1 MIMHQSKI
9 SSNPTLLST
18 SDQRSFLSNQFKLE
32 KPAVSISYF
41 ISHISYLKRKT
52 VHRFTLIELLVVIA
66 IIAILAGMLLPAL
79 NKARE
84 SARKIACANN
94 LHQIGKMLV
103 MYAEDNQ
110 GYACPSRSNEGK
122 PNINYSDYRW
132 YSLRSKGTRDGKN
145 GFYFGLLTPYYGKD
159 VHSSQYIGGKGNKL
173 ACPSRTLTY
182 DYALSYTLGPSVAY
196 YGYKCL
202 TGNVLPTP
210 KLVRLPAPSRG
221 MNAGEYAKYDGSP
234 DYLYRQNMALP
245 HGGLKHVENV
255 APDDAYIN
263 SSRSA
268 NVLFFDGH
276 VTHRTARS
284 LPLRGRAP
292 YHRFWF
298 PWKCCNPC
306 ENQAKLSS
314 YTKYD

>member
-1 MIMHQSKI
+1 MKI
-9 SSNPTLLST
+9 FST
-18 SDQRSFLSNQFKLE
+18 
-32 KPAVSISYF
+32 F
-41 ISHISYLKRKT
+41 ISHHSSLERKRS
-52 VHRFTLIELLVVIA
+52 FTLIELLVVIA

-79 NKARE
+79 NRARE
-84 SARKIACANN
+84 SARKISCANN
-94 LHQIGKMLV
+94 LHQIGKMLH
-103 MYAEDNQ
+103 MYADDHQ
-110 GYACPSRSNEGK
+110 GYACPSRSGTTSSN
-122 PNINYSDYRW
+122 NADYRW
-132 YSLRSKGTRDGKN
+132 YSLRSKGTPNGKN
-145 GFYFGLLTPYYGKD
+145 GVYFGLLTSYYGKD
-159 VHSSQYIGGKGNKL
+159 VHLGKQYIGGKGNKL

-234 DYLYRQNMALP
+234 DYLFRQNMALP
-245 HGGLKHVENV
+245 HGGPKHVEDV

-298 PWKCCNPC
+298 PWPCCKTC
-306 ENQAKLSS
+306 RTEAAKAS
-314 YTKYD
+314 YTQYD

>member
-1 MIMHQSKI
+1 MNIFS
-9 SSNPTLLST
+9 
-18 SDQRSFLSNQFKLE
+18 
-32 KPAVSISYF
+32 AF
-41 ISHISYLKRKT
+41 ISHHSLLERKRD
-52 VHRFTLIELLVVIA
+52 FTLIELLVVIA

-94 LHQIGKMLV
+94 LHQIGKMLL
-103 MYAEDNQ
+103 MYGEDNQ
-110 GYACPSRSNEGK
+110 GYACPSRSGTTSSN
-122 PNINYSDYRW
+122 SADYRW
-132 YSLRSKGTRDGKN
+132 YSLRSKGTPNGKN
-145 GFYFGLLTPYYGKD
+145 GVYFGLLTPYYGKD
-159 VHSSQYIGGKGNKL
+159 VHSGQYIGGKGNKL

-202 TGNVLPTP
+202 SGKVLPTP

-245 HGGLKHVENV
+245 HGGPKHVEDV

-298 PWKCCNPC
+298 PWPCCKTC
-306 ENQAKLSS
+306 TDLANQKS
-314 YTKYD
+314 YTQYD

>member
-1 MIMHQSKI
+1 MLTVNTIFDFASHTIHHSSHQHKKE
-9 SSNPTLLST
+9 
-18 SDQRSFLSNQFKLE
+18 FL
-32 KPAVSISYF
+32 
-41 ISHISYLKRKT
+41 
-52 VHRFTLIELLVVIA
+52 FTLIELLVVIA

-94 LHQIGKMLV
+94 LHQIGKMLL
-103 MYAEDNQ
+103 MYAEDHQ
-110 GYACPSRSNEGK
+110 GYACPNKSGQSN
-122 PNINYSDYRW
+122 NSDYRW
-132 YSLRSKGTRDGKN
+132 YSLRSKGKLSGAE
-145 GFYFGLLTPYYGKD
+145 GLYFGLLTSYYGKD

-196 YGYKCL
+196 YGYGCL
-202 TGNVLPTP
+202 SGKVLPTP

-234 DYLYRQNMALP
+234 DYLVRQNMALP

-292 YHRFWF
+292 FHRFWF
-298 PWKCCNPC
+298 PWKCCKSC

-314 YTKYD
+314 YTQYD

>member
-1 MIMHQSKI
+1 MNIF
-9 SSNPTLLST
+9 ST
-18 SDQRSFLSNQFKLE
+18 
-32 KPAVSISYF
+32 F
-41 ISHISYLKRKT
+41 ISHHSSLERKRS
-52 VHRFTLIELLVVIA
+52 FTLIELLVVIA

-79 NKARE
+79 NRARE

-94 LHQIGKMLV
+94 LHQIGKMLLL
-103 MYAEDNQ
+103 YADDHQ
-110 GYACPSRSNEGK
+110 GYACPSRSGTSSSN
-122 PNINYSDYRW
+122 NADYRW
-132 YSLRSKGTRDGKN
+132 YSLRSKGTPDGKN
-145 GFYFGLLTPYYGKD
+145 GVYFGLLTSYYGKD

-196 YGYKCL
+196 YKYKCL
-202 TGNVLPTP
+202 SGKVLPTP

-234 DYLYRQNMALP
+234 DYLFRQNMALP
-245 HGGLKHVENV
+245 HGGPKHVEDV

-298 PWKCCNPC
+298 PWKCCKSC

-314 YTKYD
+314 YTQYD